1 MKLTTG
7 NQESCWPMLGPSASV
22 FCGVSSR
29 AGTTRPLSKAFGPT
43 EQVELELESVGER
56 QRCDWLKIRAQED
69 NGKIK

>member
-1 MKLTTG
+1 
-7 NQESCWPMLGPSASV
+7 MLGPSASV

-56 QRCDWLKIRAQED
+56 QRCDWLQIRARED
-69 NGKIK
+69 N